1 MNDKHIF
8 LRTNIQIPDIYFDN
22 KHLEIDDELAKIYKL
37 TEIKLKYI
45 KNYAIK
51 YRTGGE
57 KVIKTIDLFA
67 GCGGFSCGFEQA
79 GFNII
84 SAVEIDAEIAQSYQ
98 WNHKKNLIVDD
109 IKNVDNSNIFKP
121 YTADVIIGGP
131 PCQGFSM
138 AGSTS
143 FSPSKIS
150 ARNMEKI
157 SHKCRFTMVLDK

>member
-57 KVIKTIDLFA
+57 KND
-67 GCGGFSCGFEQA
+67 
-79 GFNII
+79 
-84 SAVEIDAEIAQSYQ
+84 
-98 WNHKKNLIVDD
+98 
-109 IKNVDNSNIFKP
+109 
-121 YTADVIIGGP
+121 
-131 PCQGFSM
+131 
-138 AGSTS
+138 
-143 FSPSKIS
+143 
-150 ARNMEKI
+150 
-157 SHKCRFTMVLDK
+157 